1 MRNPLT
7 SLLALGILT
16 AGGLA
21 GSPAAA
27 AASCTS
33 EYYVCL
39 NNQVY
44 AESGLRAE
52 LEAVECGLKFWGCL
66 AREL

>member
-1 MRNPLT
+1 MRNTLT
-7 SLLALGILT
+7 TLLALFILA

-21 GSPAAA
+21 ATPAAA
-27 AASCTS
+27 SASCTS
-33 EYYVCL
+33 QYYVCL

-44 AESGLRAE
+44 AENGLRAE